1 MSSFFRLGY
10 PFFEKL
16 TQGKWGGE
24 GVKNSDFCVT
34 SFVNVPNLLQMIE
47 KQNTKRKK
55 RGKRRG
61 PAQITSSNMSDFL
74 ASYRRGVNKF
84 CVSSRLVLKQ
94 DSFQS

>member
-1 MSSFFRLGY
+1 M
-10 PFFEKL
+10 KNCV
-16 TQGKWGGE
+16 TGE
-24 GVKNSDFCVT
+24 GGVKNSDFCVT

-61 PAQITSSNMSDFL
+61 PAQMTSSNMSDFL